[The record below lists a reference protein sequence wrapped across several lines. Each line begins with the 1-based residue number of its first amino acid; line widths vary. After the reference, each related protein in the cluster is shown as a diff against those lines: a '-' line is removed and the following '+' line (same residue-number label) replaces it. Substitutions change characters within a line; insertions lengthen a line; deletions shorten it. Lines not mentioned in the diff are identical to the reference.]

1 MGYRVSNCVI
11 KKPQR
16 RRPRPDLGCR
26 TIGWIYIYI
35 YIYSGSAPCG
45 RVFNLNK

>member
-1 MGYRVSNCVI
+1 VI

-26 TIGWIYIYI
+26 TIGWMEYAEVNVETFYLNVEFINDF
-35 YIYSGSAPCG
+35 G
-45 RVFNLNK
+45 RN